1 MTTDTTTTG
10 TAVTGTPTAATEP
23 ITRTFDAP
31 GATIAY
37 DVRMNPSTTEPPLL
51 LIGSP
56 MGAWG
61 FTALA
66 SYFPDR
72 TVVTYDPRT
81 ADRSKRTD
89 GATSTE
95 VAEHA
100 EDLHRLISEIGSG
113 PVDILASSGGATN
126 ALALVE
132 RHPEDVRTL
141 VAHEPPSAASLPDRE
156 AALAA
161 VRDLHDTYLRAGN
174 GVAMAKFIL
183 LVSHKGPIPED
194 WPSRPDPDPAMFGMS
209 AEDDGSRD
217 DPLVGQNM
225 PQNPAYEFDFD
236 ALRSA
241 STRIVL
247 GASAEGEGTMAN
259 RGAHAVAER
268 IGTKA
273 VTFPSHHA
281 GFLPPDGPP
290 GQAGQPEA
298 FAAKL
303 REVLEAKG

>member
-1 MTTDTTTTG
+1 MTADTTTR
-10 TAVTGTPTAATEP
+10 TAEP
-23 ITRTFDAP
+23 ITKSFDAP
-31 GATIAY
+31 GATITY
-37 DVRMNPSTTEPPLL
+37 DVRPSAATTEPPLL

-56 MGAWG
+56 MGASG
-61 FTALA
+61 FATLA
-66 SYFPDR
+66 GFFPDR

-89 GATSTE
+89 GKLSTE

-100 EDLHRLISEIGSG
+100 EDLHRLIGELGGG
-113 PVDILASSGGATN
+113 PVDIFASSGGATN

-141 VAHEPPSAASLPDRE
+141 VAHEPPSAATVPDRE

-161 VRDLHDTYLRAGN
+161 VRDLHDTYLRAGQ

-183 LVSHKGPIPED
+183 LVSHQGPIPED

-209 AEDDGSRD
+209 ADDDGSRD

-236 ALRSA
+236 ALRNA
-241 STRIVL
+241 PTRIIL
-247 GASAEGEGTMAN
+247 AASAEGEGTMAN
-259 RGAHAVAER
+259 RGAKAVAER
-268 IGTKA
+268 IGQEA
-273 VTFPSHHA
+273 MTFPSHHA
-281 GFLPPDGPP
+281 GFLPEDGPP
-290 GQAGQPEA
+290 GQAGQPAA
-298 FAAKL
+298 FAARL
-303 REVLEAKG
+303 REVLEAGG